1 MYELTELE
9 MQQINGGGAFLAYLM
24 YALLGAA
31 LYKLWKSKK
40 GRISL
45 PRLITVEWE
54 C

>member
-9 MQQINGGGAFLAYLM
+9 MQQINGGGAFLAYLI

-31 LYKLWKSKK
+31 FYKLWKSKK
-40 GRISL
+40 VVFNLKGQF
-45 PRLITVEWE
+45 